1 MKSVL
6 VGRHQLL
13 EGQKKAL
20 DELGIQIEKQVV
32 NIDDPQKFV
41 QEVANLGVDVIV
53 IQALPLPILA
63 QILQSAKRHGI
74 KVYMFNQ
81 GKAEIFDNKEEAE
94 KYIQELP
101 EYRVL
106 LASPTDNKF
115 RVVEFT
121 SVEEVQEIRIV
132 TKTVWKSPYS

>member
-20 DELGIQIEKQVV
+20 DELGIEVVEQVV
-32 NIDDPQKFV
+32 NIDNPQEFV
-41 QEVANLGVDVIV
+41 QRAANLGVDVIV

-81 GKAEIFDNKEEAE
+81 GKAEIFDSKEDAE
-94 KYIQELP
+94 KYVQELP